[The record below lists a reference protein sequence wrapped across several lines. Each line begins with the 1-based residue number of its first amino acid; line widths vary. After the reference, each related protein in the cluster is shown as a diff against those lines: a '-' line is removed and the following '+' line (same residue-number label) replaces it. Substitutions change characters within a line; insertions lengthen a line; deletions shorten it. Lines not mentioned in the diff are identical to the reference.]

1 MQGAGLQIPLY
12 LQAGLWGLLG
22 GSALVIGAALAYVPR
37 IPQRV
42 MAAAMAFGAGV
53 LISALSFELVE
64 KAHARGGLLS
74 TAIGF
79 VIGAAGFT
87 AANVWLT
94 SAGAHHRK
102 RSAHH
107 MQKKAHEGGGLAIA
121 IGALFDGIPES
132 IAIGVGL
139 LSNMN
144 IGLVAVAAVFLSNL
158 PEGLSSATGM
168 RRAGR
173 SGAYIF
179 GVWGGIALAC
189 GVAATFGNL
198 ALAQSDPA
206 VIAVVLAIAAGAIL
220 AMIVDTMIPEAFEI
234 THEYAGLITVI
245 GFLAA
250 FALSRVA
257 GH

>member
-1 MQGAGLQIPLY
+1 VPFY
-12 LQAGLWGLLG
+12 VQAGLWGLLG
-22 GSALVIGAALAYVPR
+22 GSALVIGAALAFIPR

-42 MAAAMAFGAGV
+42 LAAVMAFGAGV

-64 KAHARGGLLS
+64 EAHKRGGLLS

-87 AANVWLT
+87 LANLWIT

-102 RSAHH
+102 RSSEHL
-107 MQKKAHEGGGLAIA
+107 QQKAHEGSGIAIA
-121 IGALFDGIPES
+121 VGALFDGIPES

-139 LSNMN
+139 LTDMKA
-144 IGLVAVAAVFLSNL
+144 GLVAVAAVFLSNL

-168 RRAGR
+168 RHAGR
-173 SGAYIF
+173 SNAYIF
-179 GVWGGIALAC
+179 GVWSAIAIAC
-189 GVAATFGNL
+189 GAAAMFGNL
-198 ALAQSDPA
+198 ALAQSDPTI
-206 VIAVVLAIAAGAIL
+206 IAVVLAIAAGAIL
-220 AMIVDTMIPEAFEI
+220 AMIVDTMIPEAFAV

-257 GH
+257 SGH